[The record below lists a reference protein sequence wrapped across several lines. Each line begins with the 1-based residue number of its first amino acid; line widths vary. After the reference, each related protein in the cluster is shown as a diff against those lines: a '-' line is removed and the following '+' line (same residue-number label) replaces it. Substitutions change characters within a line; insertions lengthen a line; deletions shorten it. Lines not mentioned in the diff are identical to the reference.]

1 MTREFLKNLGLE
13 AEAIDKILDENMA
26 DIGREKGKATT
37 AQGELSKAQ
46 EQLRAALEEMET
58 MKKSGGDL
66 AALQQQLGELQTK
79 YDTDTGALRAEL
91 LCPDHSC
98 AEILGA
104 DLWFG
109 RKVWKGWACI
119 KDSALMHSME
129 APQPNTAGASVLASA
144 EFWQQNFQLLGEC
157 LAYRLG
163 RLRFATGT

>member
-1 MTREFLKNLGLE
+1 MTREFLTNLGLE

-37 AQGELSKAQ
+37 AQK
-46 EQLRAALEEMET
+46 QLRAALEEMET

-66 AALQQQLGELQTK
+66 ASLQQQLGELQTK

-91 LCPDHSC
+91 LCLDHSC

-109 RKVWKGWACI
+109 RKVWKGWSCI
-119 KDSALMHSME
+119 KDSALIHSME

-157 LAYRLG
+157 LACRLG
-163 RLRFATGT
+163 RLRFATGTQYTSA